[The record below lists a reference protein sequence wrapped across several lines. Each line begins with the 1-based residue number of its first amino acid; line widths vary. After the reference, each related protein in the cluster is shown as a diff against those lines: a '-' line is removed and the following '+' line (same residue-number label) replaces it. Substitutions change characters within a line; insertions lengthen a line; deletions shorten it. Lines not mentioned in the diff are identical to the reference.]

1 MTGLDIETHPK
12 SVQSKHTSSPSLKMF
27 QFYQPPISK
36 AQWESKEWMEH
47 CIKHRQELSS
57 LLPSF
62 MTASLHPGDLDAEN
76 VSRINKEK
84 PKQSAYINEMPT
96 EILLDIFSQ
105 AIPSSAINPFN
116 TTAGPWA
123 LSNVCKKWDSII
135 TTYAPLWTNITID
148 TNVSSTSSNVRRTSH
163 SPFVLSRE
171 KTPCR
176 TVTHTLLRIL
186 MKHAPRWKKL
196 DFTFSNPETIA
207 VLDAVRGR
215 LDSLESLTFYASPG
229 IITDMPWSATPC
241 RIFADAP
248 KLRSAEV
255 SVGGFTLELPF
266 AQLKSFS
273 DHWCGAR
280 AKEMSI
286 PEGITKYLQEMGQVE
301 VYKLYGPEL
310 KNVTPMEDNIRLP
323 FLRTLYTGDPRVL
336 RSIITPRLEEVHVQ
350 PFNKEYRK
358 VNLPVLLF
366 LIERSGCS
374 LRKIILGDCIP
385 VVNKFISLLRASPTL
400 EELALS
406 FTEWDDRMD
415 SCLLEILPS
424 IHVKEGEQGEG
435 EGGTLVPR
443 LAKLN
448 ILVQHKHIS
457 RTVPSMSFLRDSLIA
472 AVENRRNHQV
482 AGVAK
487 LASVEVRAA
496 LLVKQ
501 DMIVSPGV
509 GNVERWNKLKEG
521 GMEALFHV
529 LGGKADDECPPANSR
544 MLRVDPDPNSACLL
558 QREYV

>member
-1 MTGLDIETHPK
+1 
-12 SVQSKHTSSPSLKMF
+12 MF
-27 QFYQPPISK
+27 QFHEPPISK
-36 AQWESKEWMEH
+36 AQYESKEWVER
-47 CIKHRQELSS
+47 CIKHRRELSS

-62 MTASLHPGDLDAEN
+62 MTVNYHPDNLDAEN
-76 VSRINKEK
+76 VSRINKDK
-84 PKQSAYINEMPT
+84 PKQPAYINEMPT

-105 AIPSSAINPFN
+105 AIPSSAINPFD
-116 TTAGPWA
+116 TTDGPST
-123 LSNVCKKWDSII
+123 LSKVCKKWDSII

-148 TNVSSTSSNVRRTSH
+148 TSPKAINVLKPYRCLLDILKRTQDQPLSIR
-163 SPFVLSRE
+163 FVEGEDSL
-171 KTPCR
+171 PY
-176 TVTHTLLRIL
+176 VTHTLLRIL

-196 DFTFSNPETIA
+196 DFTFSNTETIA
-207 VLDAVRGR
+207 VLDAVRGH
-215 LDSLESLTFYASPG
+215 LDSLESLTFHASPG
-229 IITDMPWSATPC
+229 IITDMPWSATSC

-266 AQLKSFS
+266 AQLKSFN

-286 PEGITKYLQEMGQVE
+286 PEGITKYLQEMGKVE
-301 VYKLYGPEL
+301 AYRLYGPEL
-310 KNVTPMEDNIRLP
+310 KNATPMTDNIRLP
-323 FLRTLYTGDPRVL
+323 FLRTLYAGDPRVL
-336 RSIITPRLEEVHVQ
+336 RSIIAPRLEEVHVQ

-374 LRKIILGDCIP
+374 LRKVILGDCIP
-385 VVNKFISLLRASPTL
+385 VVNKFVSLLRASPTL

-406 FTEWDDRMD
+406 FTEWDDRMN
-415 SCLLEILPS
+415 SYLLEILPS
-424 IHVKEGEQGEG
+424 IHVKGGEEGEG

-448 ILVQHKHIS
+448 ILVQHKHMS
-457 RTVPSMSFLRDSLIA
+457 RTVPSLSFLRDTLIA

-487 LASVEVRAA
+487 LAGVEVRAA
-496 LLVKQ
+496 VLVKQ
-501 DMIVSPGV
+501 DMVVTPGV
-509 GNVERWNKLKEG
+509 GNVERWNRLKEG

-529 LGGKADDECPPANSR
+529 LGGQADDECPPANSR
-544 MLRVDPDPNSACLL
+544 MLRVHPDPNSACLL

>member
-1 MTGLDIETHPK
+1 
-12 SVQSKHTSSPSLKMF
+12 MF
-27 QFYQPPISK
+27 FREPPITK
-36 AQWESKEWMEH
+36 AQYESKEYVEY

-57 LLPSF
+57 LFPSF
-62 MTASLHPGDLDAEN
+62 MTASLHHG
-76 VSRINKEK
+76 INEEK
-84 PKQSAYINEMPT
+84 PKQHAFINEMPT

-105 AIPSSAINPFN
+105 AIPSTDINPLN

-123 LSNVCKKWDSII
+123 LSKVCKKWDSVI

-148 TNVSSTSSNVRRTSH
+148 TSPKAINVLNPYRCLLDILKRSQDQSLSIRFVEGEDSL
-163 SPFVLSRE
+163 PF
-171 KTPCR
+171 
-176 TVTHTLLRIL
+176 VTHTLLRIL

-207 VLDAVRGR
+207 VLDAVRGC
-215 LDSLESLTFYASPG
+215 LNSLESLTFSASPG
-229 IITDMPWSATPC
+229 IMADMPWSATPC

-248 KLRSAEV
+248 KLRSAVV

-266 AQLKSFS
+266 AQLKSFG

-280 AKEMSI
+280 AKEMTI

-301 VYKLYGPEL
+301 AYKLYGPEL
-310 KNVTPMEDNIRLP
+310 KNVTPMADNIRLP
-323 FLRTLYTGDPRVL
+323 FLRTLYAGDPRVL

-350 PFNKEYRK
+350 PFNKEFRE
-358 VNLPVLLF
+358 VNLPLLLF
-366 LIERSGCS
+366 LIERSGSS
-374 LRKIILGDCIP
+374 LRKLILGDCIP
-385 VVNKFISLLRASPTL
+385 AMNKFISILRASPTL
-400 EELALS
+400 EELGLS

-424 IHVKEGEQGEG
+424 IHVKRGEEGEG

-448 ILVQHKHIS
+448 ILVQHKRTS
-457 RTVPSMSFLRDSLIA
+457 RTVPSMSFLRDTLID

-496 LLVKQ
+496 VLAKQ
-501 DMIVSPGV
+501 DMVVSPGV
-509 GNVERWNKLKEG
+509 GNVERWNRLKEG

-529 LGGKADDECPPANSR
+529 LGGKEDDECPPPNSR
-544 MLRVDPDPNSACLL
+544 MLRVDPDPYSRVYL

>member
-1 MTGLDIETHPK
+1 
-12 SVQSKHTSSPSLKMF
+12 MF
-27 QFYQPPISK
+27 FREPPISK
-36 AQWESKEWMEH
+36 AQWESKEYVEY

-57 LLPSF
+57 VLPSF
-62 MTASLHPGDLDAEN
+62 MTASLHPDNLDAEN
-76 VSRINKEK
+76 VPGINKEK
-84 PKQSAYINEMPT
+84 PKQPAFINEMPT

-105 AIPSSAINPFN
+105 AIPSTDINPFN

-123 LSNVCKKWDSII
+123 LSKVCKKWDSII
-135 TTYAPLWTNITID
+135 TAYAPLWTNITID
-148 TNVSSTSSNVRRTSH
+148 TSPKAINVLKPYRCLLDILKRSQDQPLSIR
-163 SPFVLSRE
+163 FVEGEDSLPYE
-171 KTPCR
+171 
-176 TVTHTLLRIL
+176 THTLLRIL

-215 LDSLESLTFYASPG
+215 LDSLESLMFSASPG
-229 IITDMPWSATPC
+229 IIADMPWSVTPC
-241 RIFADAP
+241 HIFADAP
-248 KLRSAEV
+248 KLRSADV

-286 PEGITKYLQEMGQVE
+286 PEGIMKYLQEMGQVE
-301 VYKLYGPEL
+301 AYNLYGPEL
-310 KNVTPMEDNIRLP
+310 KNVTPMADNVRLP
-323 FLRTLYTGDPRVL
+323 FLRTLYAGDPRVL
-336 RSIITPRLEEVHVQ
+336 RSIIAPRLEEVHVQ
-350 PFNKEYRK
+350 PFNKEARE

-385 VVNKFISLLRASPTL
+385 VVNKFISMPRASPTL

-415 SCLLEILPS
+415 SYLLEIFPS
-424 IHVKEGEQGEG
+424 IHVKGGEEEEG

-443 LAKLN
+443 LTKLN
-448 ILVQHKHIS
+448 ILVQHKHTS
-457 RTVPSMSFLRDSLIA
+457 RMVPSMSFLRDTLIA

-482 AGVAK
+482 ASVAK

-496 LLVKQ
+496 VLVKQ
-501 DMIVSPGV
+501 DMVVSPGV
-509 GNVERWNKLKEG
+509 GNVERWNRLKEG

-529 LGGKADDECPPANSR
+529 LGGKADDECPPADSR
-544 MLRVDPDPNSACLL
+544 MLRVDPDPYSRAYL